1 VPGNDGSRSRPNAAP
16 YIDDAAT
23 YPRHRSDAFTLSY
36 DAYARTTLT
45 AGNRNT
51 LPLEIYA
58 PKLFAI
64 GTATTA
70 LSLLLIGTARWTIA
84 R

>member
-1 VPGNDGSRSRPNAAP
+1 MPLGTSTTLPRIPGIAV
-16 YIDDAAT
+16 
-23 YPRHRSDAFTLSY
+23 DAFTLSY
-36 DAYARTTLT
+36 HAYARTTLA

-58 PKLFAI
+58 PMLFAI

-70 LSLLLIGTARWTIA
+70 LSLLLIGTAPWTIV